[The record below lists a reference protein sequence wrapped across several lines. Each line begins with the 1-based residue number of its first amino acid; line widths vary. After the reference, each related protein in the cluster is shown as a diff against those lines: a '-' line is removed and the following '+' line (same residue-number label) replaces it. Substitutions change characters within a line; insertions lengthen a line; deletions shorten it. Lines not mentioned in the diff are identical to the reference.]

1 MRPKKS
7 GTPMDQFPLWHRTLA
22 DQPDTLNPQ
31 REILRQAFLS
41 FRDRTAQ
48 LVGEIGGLLPGLTV
62 HDITHIDALWRVA
75 FEIAGPDY
83 PLNPAEAFVL
93 GGAFLLHDAAHV
105 LAAYEDG
112 LIGVKNTIDWKD
124 LIAQRFEDIEP
135 TIGSPQERSA
145 LFQVLR
151 HLHAKQARR
160 LAKLSWK
167 VPGTGEQIHLLEN
180 FHLREYYGDLI
191 GEIAESHRWPAH
203 RVAETFEHRH
213 VSAPGILVPAAWS
226 VDTLKV
232 AFLLRTAD
240 AAHIDGQRAP
250 WFLFALRD
258 PEEISQLHWNFQAKM
273 GQPARTDRNELR
285 LSSGSV
291 FDANDRQSWWL
302 AYDAACMID
311 REIRDA
317 QILMR
322 DAGRKPFATT
332 SVEHASSPEAFAIN
346 VRTAGWEPVNVAP
359 KVGNVPKVIANL
371 GGAKLYGDRPE
382 LALRELIQNAA
393 DAVRALRM
401 LGGIGEKEGE
411 IEVALVPE
419 GDLIWLHLTDNG
431 IGMSRYVLTEFLLD
445 FGNSLWSS
453 ETLRTELPGLASKGF
468 KAVGRFGIGFFS
480 VFMLGRKVAVTTRR
494 FVRASSDY
502 SDQWLLEFGDGLD
515 GRPTLRRPVP
525 TEELRR
531 PGTRVSVALDQ
542 ETFEKLQGARFD
554 PYFETTGRRYI
565 SLFDFDPLSD
575 LGKKP
580 KKVVGEI
587 KPDVFSKVFLSLCPT
602 LDVKVLVRISD
613 SDPMVVVI
621 PDAWKTL
628 EQSHLLSYLTEF
640 AFVNPKSMHKLI
652 DIREAT
658 GDLLG
663 RITYHGSSFAYAIV
677 THGGLRSGI
686 VPKLAGV
693 LLGHNNANLS
703 RNDSSPQASREAW
716 HRWVEAW
723 IDSAADHSVGVLSDL
738 HPLCPERDLAVYL
751 VGSKQ
756 LNEAQLS
763 DWLKQQVQVRV
774 VRGQPE
780 QEDYDDV
787 SIDRFNQYFRVNAD
801 IVVLPK
807 SDGQLEKSLAFPPIN
822 YTKRLQAALT
832 MAWGDFEMFEEDDVC
847 VGEVDGC
854 EIIRWVYCYGRV
866 TTG

>member
-1 MRPKKS
+1 MN
-7 GTPMDQFPLWHRTLA
+7 QFPLWQRTLA
-22 DQPDTLNPQ
+22 DQSDTLDPQ

-41 FRDRTAQ
+41 FRDRTSQ

-75 FEIAGPDY
+75 SEIAGPDY

-112 LIGVKNTIDWKD
+112 IIGVKNTVEWKD
-124 LIAQRFEDIEP
+124 LIAQRFEGIEP
-135 TIGSPQERSA
+135 TMGSPQARSA

-167 VPGTGEQIHLLEN
+167 VPSTGEKIHLLEN

-191 GEIAESHRWPAH
+191 GEIAESHRWPSH

-213 VSAPGILVPAAWS
+213 VSAPGMLVPATWS

-291 FDANDRQSWWL
+291 FDTNDRQSWWL

-311 REIRDA
+311 REIHEA
-317 QILMR
+317 QIRMR
-322 DAGRKPFATT
+322 DAGRKPFATI
-332 SVEHASSPEAFAIN
+332 SVEHVSSPEAFAIN

-359 KVGNVPKVIANL
+359 KIGDIPKVISKL

-411 IEVALVPE
+411 IEVSFVPE

-431 IGMSRYVLTEFLLD
+431 IGMSRYVLTECLLD
-445 FGNSLWSS
+445 FGNSLWNS

-480 VFMLGRKVAVTTRR
+480 VFMLGRKVLVATRR
-494 FVRASSDY
+494 FARASNDH
-502 SDQWLLEFGDGLD
+502 SDQWMLEFGDGLD
-515 GRPTLRRPVP
+515 GRPTLRRPSP

-531 PGTRVSVALDQ
+531 PGTRISVALNL
-542 ETFEKLQGARFD
+542 ETFDKLQGARFD
-554 PYFETTGRRYI
+554 PYFEATGSPYHFL
-565 SLFDFDPLSD
+565 SNFDPLSD
-575 LGKKP
+575 RGKKP
-580 KKVVGEI
+580 KKIIGQI
-587 KPDVFSKVFLSLCPT
+587 KPDALSKVLLNLCPT
-602 LDVKVLVRISD
+602 LDVKVSIRISD
-613 SDPMVVVI
+613 SDPMAVVI
-621 PDAWKTL
+621 PDAWKIL
-628 EQSHLLSYLTEF
+628 EQSHLLSYLADFHF
-640 AFVNPKSMHKLI
+640 ANLKAVHKLI
-652 DIREAT
+652 DIREET
-658 GDLLG
+658 GELLG
-663 RITYHGSSFAYAIV
+663 RITYHGSSFSYAIV

-693 LLGHNNANLS
+693 VLGHNNANLS
-703 RNDSSPQASREAW
+703 RNDSSPQASCEAW
-716 HRWVEAW
+716 HQWVEVW
-723 IDSAADHSVGVLSDL
+723 IDSASDHSASVLSDL

-751 VGSKQ
+751 VGCKQ
-756 LNEAQLS
+756 MNEAQLS
-763 DWLKQQVQVRV
+763 GWLKQQIQVRV
-774 VRGQPE
+774 VIGQPE

-787 SIDRFNQYFRVNAD
+787 SIDRFNQYFKISDD

-807 SDGQLEKSLAFPPIN
+807 SDEQLAKSLAFLPIN
-822 YTKRLQAALT
+822 YTKRLQAALKL
-832 MAWGDFEMFEEDDVC
+832 AWGDFETFEEDDVC

-854 EIIRWVYCYGRV
+854 EITRWVDCYERV
-866 TTG
+866 TTD